1 MREEAVR
8 TALRLRESNLERE
21 MITKRFLMDQA
32 IDLAKEDGISAD
44 LNILNRQAQELASN
58 RFRAQKALR
67 LRNALI
73 VE

>member
-1 MREEAVR
+1 
-8 TALRLRESNLERE
+8 
-21 MITKRFLMDQA
+21 MDQA

>member
-21 MITKRFLMDQA
+21 LITMRFLMDQA
-32 IDLAKEDGISAD
+32 TDLAKEDGISAD